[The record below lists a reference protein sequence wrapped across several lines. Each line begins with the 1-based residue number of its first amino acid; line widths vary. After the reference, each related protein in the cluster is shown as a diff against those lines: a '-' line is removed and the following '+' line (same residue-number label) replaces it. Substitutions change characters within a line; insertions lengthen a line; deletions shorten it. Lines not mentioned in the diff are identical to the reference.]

1 MTCFDTL
8 LIYSPIKLYNTH
20 SLQKSR
26 FICIDENLVTV
37 LVILTFILH
46 IKLPDNA
53 ILICLKI
60 I

>member
-8 LIYSPIKLYNTH
+8 LIYSPTKRYNTH
-20 SLQKSR
+20 SLQTSR
-26 FICIDENLVTV
+26 FICIDENLETM
-37 LVILTFILH
+37 LVVLTFILN
-46 IKLPDNA
+46 IKLPNKA